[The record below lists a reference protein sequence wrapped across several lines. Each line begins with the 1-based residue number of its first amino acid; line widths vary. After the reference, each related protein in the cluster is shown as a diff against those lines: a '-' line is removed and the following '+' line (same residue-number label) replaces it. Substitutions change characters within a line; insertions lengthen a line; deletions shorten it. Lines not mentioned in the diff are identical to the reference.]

1 MARFLAIRL
10 VTSILSLVV
19 VTAIIFFISR
29 VYGDPI
35 SNFIPDEGY
44 GLQPEELAR
53 VTERLHLDRAVP
65 VQYAFWIGDLLKGD
79 LGEDLRDRHPIAPKL
94 KSRIWPTAQLAGL
107 AFIVA
112 TGLGVPLGV
121 LSATHRGSVWDYGG
135 RAFAVVGHSLPSF
148 WVGLVGILLFSVWLQ
163 WLPSA
168 TQGIDGINW
177 KNYVMPT
184 LVLAWLPMAG
194 YTRLVR
200 SSMLEIMDSEFIK
213 LARAKGVNVRS
224 VIWKHAF
231 RNATI
236 APLTFGGMLLA
247 GLVSGSVAVETVF
260 AWPGIARWGV
270 QAVFENNLNVLSIVT
285 LVFTVFYVVAS
296 FLVDILYV
304 VVDPRIRY
312 S

>member
-10 VTSILSLVV
+10 MTSFLSLLVVTSI
-19 VTAIIFFISR
+19 IFFVSR

-44 GLQPEELAR
+44 GLQPEEIQR
-53 VTERLHLDRAVP
+53 VKERLHLDRAVP

-94 KSRIWPTAQLAGL
+94 MGRIWPTAQLAGL

-112 TGLGVPLGV
+112 TCVGIPLGI
-121 LSATHRGSVWDYGG
+121 LSATRRGTFWDLGG
-135 RAFAVVGHSLPSF
+135 RMFAVVGHSLPSF
-148 WVGLVGILLFSVWLQ
+148 WVAIVAILVFSVLLQ

-168 TQGIDGINW
+168 TRGIDGINW

-200 SSMLEIMDSEFIK
+200 SSMLEIMDSEFVK
-213 LARAKGVNVRS
+213 LARAKGVNTRV

-236 APLTFGGMLLA
+236 APLTFAGMLLA
-247 GLVSGSVAVETVF
+247 GLVTGSVAVETVF

-270 QAVFENNLNVLSIVT
+270 QAVYENNLNVLSIVT

-304 VVDPRIRY
+304 YVDPRIRY

>member
-10 VTSILSLVV
+10 LTSLLSLLVVTSI
-19 VTAIIFFISR
+19 IFFVSR

-44 GLQPEELAR
+44 GLQPEEIQR

-94 KSRIWPTAQLAGL
+94 MERIWPTAQLAGL

-112 TGLGVPLGV
+112 TCVGVPLGV
-121 LSATHRGSVWDYGG
+121 LSATRRGTFWDFGG
-135 RAFAVVGHSLPSF
+135 RMFAVIGHSLPSF
-148 WVGLVGILLFSVWLQ
+148 WVAIVAILIFSVLLK

-177 KNYVMPT
+177 KNYVLPT

-200 SSMLEIMDSEFIK
+200 SSMLEIMDSEFVK
-213 LARAKGVNVRS
+213 LARAKGVNTRV

-236 APLTFGGMLLA
+236 APLTFAGVLLA

-270 QAVFENNLNVLSIVT
+270 QSVYENNLNVLSIVT

-304 VVDPRIRY
+304 YVDPRIRY

>member
-1 MARFLAIRL
+1 MARFLTIRL
-10 VTSILSLVV
+10 MTSILSLLV
-19 VTAIIFFISR
+19 VTSIIFFVSR

-35 SNFIPDEGY
+35 NNFIPDEGY
-44 GLQPEELAR
+44 GLQPEEIKK
-53 VTERLHLDRAVP
+53 VKERLHLDRAVP
-65 VQYAFWIGDLLKGD
+65 VQYAFWIGDLLRGD

-94 KSRIWPTAQLAGL
+94 RERIWPTVQLAGL

-112 TGLGVPLGV
+112 TCVGIPLGV
-121 LSATHRGSVWDYGG
+121 LAAYRRGTPWDYGG
-135 RAFAVVGHSLPSF
+135 RLFAVIGHSLPSF
-148 WVGLVGILLFSVWLQ
+148 WVGIVAILVFSVMLK

-177 KNYVMPT
+177 KNYIMPT

-200 SSMLEIMDSEFIK
+200 SSMLEILDSEFVK
-213 LARAKGVNVRS
+213 LARAKGVSTRGVVWR
-224 VIWKHAF
+224 HGL

-236 APLTFGGMLLA
+236 APLTFAGVLLA

-270 QAVFENNLNVLSIVT
+270 TAVYSNNLNVLSIVT

-296 FLVDILYV
+296 FLVDVLYV
-304 VVDPRIRY
+304 YVDPRIRY